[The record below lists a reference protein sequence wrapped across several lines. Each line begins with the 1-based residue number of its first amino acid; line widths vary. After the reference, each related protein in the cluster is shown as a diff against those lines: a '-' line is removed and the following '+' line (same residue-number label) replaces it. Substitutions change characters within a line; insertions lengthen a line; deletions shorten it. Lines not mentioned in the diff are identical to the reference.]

1 MAFDENVTCAD
12 RDIINKIT
20 DTFGTWDFVIFGL
33 VLLLSAAIGIYFA
46 WVDRKKDS
54 EEYMMGGG
62 KVSPFPI
69 ACSLATTFF
78 SAITVLGSPGEY
90 YLYGSMFTYFLVTYG
105 WFYFKYA
112 TYHTVKL
119 FLIDLSDSKTI
130 KALCSI
136 LVVEL
141 FGPIFYRLGVT
152 STYEYLETRFS
163 RSVRL
168 HISLVFILQTILYIG
183 IVIYGPALALET
195 VTGLD
200 RWTAVWIR

>member
-1 MAFDENVTCAD
+1 MKHKPYNLYD
-12 RDIINKIT
+12 RII
-20 DTFGTWDFVIFGL
+20 
-33 VLLLSAAIGIYFA
+33 S
-46 WVDRKKDS
+46 
-54 EEYMMGGG
+54 
-62 KVSPFPI
+62 
-69 ACSLATTFF
+69 
-78 SAITVLGSPGEY
+78 
-90 YLYGSMFTYFLVTYG
+90 
-105 WFYFKYA
+105 
-112 TYHTVKL
+112 KL
-119 FLIDLSDSKTI
+119 R

-200 RWTAVWIR
+200 RWTAVWIRRDFKLVYSI

>member
-1 MAFDENVTCAD
+1 MKVNCKLAIGGDILPWLISKYFSTYEKKGSFEKSHFVLMTFDENVICAH
-12 RDIINKIT
+12 RDIISKIT

-105 WFYFKYA
+105 WFYR
-112 TYHTVKL
+112 
-119 FLIDLSDSKTI
+119 I
-130 KALCSI
+130 
-136 LVVEL
+136 
-141 FGPIFYRLGVT
+141 
-152 STYEYLETRFS
+152 
-163 RSVRL
+163 
-168 HISLVFILQTILYIG
+168 
-183 IVIYGPALALET
+183 
-195 VTGLD
+195 
-200 RWTAVWIR
+200 

>member
-1 MAFDENVTCAD
+1 MVLCLP
-12 RDIINKIT
+12 IS
-20 DTFGTWDFVIFGL
+20 
-33 VLLLSAAIGIYFA
+33 LLLTAGFIEFNKNILSSNYIGI
-46 WVDRKKDS
+46 
-54 EEYMMGGG
+54 
-62 KVSPFPI
+62 
-69 ACSLATTFF
+69 
-78 SAITVLGSPGEY
+78 
-90 YLYGSMFTYFLVTYG
+90 
-105 WFYFKYA
+105 
-112 TYHTVKL
+112 
-119 FLIDLSDSKTI
+119 KTS

-200 RWTAVWIR
+200 RWTAVWIRWVFKLIIAPTSFKSV